1 MENCVKIRE
10 VTARYNITARTLR
23 YYEDMGLIESVR
35 ERDCAYRMYGADAV
49 KRLEQI
55 LILRKLNISIKDIAR
70 IFASKD
76 AGVVLEVLSQKAAD
90 IDDEVALLHELKGLI
105 LAFMEQIREM
115 DFQKEADVKR
125 LYEKAGEIEMQ
136 LTHGAYE
143 GNPATVNRMMAVAG
157 RLEKLP
163 DVRVV
168 ELPPCRMVSSGVET
182 GEMFAP
188 DSRLARFDKWF
199 SEADKKRRDRFFPR
213 DFMWFDEENRGTVW
227 WYALPEDAEAP
238 EGFELAD
245 FEGGLYAAAV
255 SKDGDTDDGLRVYNG
270 IKTWIDHGGY
280 FSLDERP
287 GHYHMCHIIGTP
299 EIGRAMGYSQLEIYV
314 PIKPRPAAAV
324 DKMHIRRRINDAATL
339 HFDLLG
345 DGAHMEKQAFERY
358 KIIHPKPGESGP
370 ASLYDIRLD
379 NLTQAQAEELI
390 GEIKAKGMHV
400 WWDICFPPA
409 IKELIF
415 GNRPLPGPE
424 PNGEESYMAMPA
436 HEKPAYDAPDTAI
449 TVRRVTGAEAFSQW
463 AELTNKLFGEGL
475 LMHPVH
481 HYHLVQKGALSC
493 YIGYLHGT
501 PAGVCCMMKREDLA
515 GLNLV
520 ATNPAFRGRGLASA
534 VCQRAVEEA
543 ILDGAALITGCAWP
557 QAKGLARRLGLA
569 YF

>member
-1 MENCVKIRE
+1 MESCIKIRD
-10 VTARYNITARTLR
+10 VTSRYNITARTLR

-35 ERDCAYRMYGADAV
+35 GSEYAYRMYGADAV

-76 AGVVLEVLSQKAAD
+76 ASVLLEVLNQKVED

-105 LAFMEQIREM
+105 LAFVEQIHFM

-125 LYEKAGEIEMQ
+125 LYEKASEIEQQ
-136 LTHGAYE
+136 LTHAAYG

-168 ELPPCRMVSSGVET
+168 ELPPCRMVSSGIET

-188 DSRLARFDKWF
+188 DSLLTRFNRWF
-199 SEADKKRRDRFFPR
+199 SGADKKRRDRFFPR
-213 DFMWFDEENRGTVW
+213 DFMWFDEKTRGTVW
-227 WYALPEDAEAP
+227 WYALSEDMEAP
-238 EGFELAD
+238 DDFELVD

-255 SKDGDTDDGLRVYNG
+255 SRDGDMDDGLRVYNG

-299 EIGRAMGYSQLEIYV
+299 EIGQAMGYSQLEIYV
-314 PIKPRPAAAV
+314 PIKLRRTAV
-324 DKMHIRRRINDAATL
+324 VDRAHIRKRINDAGTL

-345 DGAHMEKQAFERY
+345 DGAHMEKQVLERY
-358 KIIHPKPGESGP
+358 KIIRPKAGESGP
-370 ASLYDIRLD
+370 SALYDIRLD
-379 NLTQAQAEELI
+379 GLTQAQTEALI
-390 GEIKAKGMHV
+390 DEIKSKGLHV
-400 WWDICFPPA
+400 WWDICFPPTVR
-409 IKELIF
+409 ELIF
-415 GNRPLPGPE
+415 GKRPLPAPE
-424 PNGEESYMAMPA
+424 PNGEESYMAMLA
-436 HEKPAYDAPDTAI
+436 YEKPAYDKPSPAI
-449 TVRRVTGAEAFSQW
+449 TVKRVTSAEAFSLW
-463 AELTNKLFGEGL
+463 AELTNKLFGEGQ

-481 HYHLVQKGALSC
+481 HYHLVQNGALSC
-493 YIGYLHGT
+493 YIGYLHEM
-501 PAGVCCMMKREDLA
+501 PVSVCCMMKQEDLA

-520 ATNPAFRGRGLASA
+520 ATDPAFRQKGMASA
-534 VCQRAVEEA
+534 VCQRAIEEA
-543 ILDGAALITGCAWP
+543 VSDGAAIITGCVWP
-557 QAKGLARRLGLA
+557 QAKMLARKLGLE
-569 YF
+569 YY